1 MRLLVTGGAGTLGLQ
16 VINHLY
22 SSAQSIHVID
32 NFATSEVE
40 ALSGFPNVVLH
51 EGTVASQEV
60 VDNAFLNSKPTHVIH
75 LAASYKDPS
84 DWHEDIS
91 TNISGM
97 ANVIKASEE
106 NGVRK
111 IVNVQT
117 VLCYGRPEV
126 LPIGIDAPL
135 RPETSYAITKTAA
148 EQFLVS
154 CGLPFA
160 SLRLGNVISPGLA
173 IGPIPSFYKKLK
185 NGERVFATRSVRD
198 FLDIQDFL
206 ALLELVLIEDS
217 PSGVFNVSSGN
228 GTSMEGIFE
237 LVNSYLGGNSQPE
250 IRDPQPDD
258 IPEIILDPSHTFQ
271 TLGWQAR
278 VQLKDSVDSCLK
290 SYDAR
295 GVGNIYSHLKG
306 GDIA

>member
-1 MRLLVTGGAGTLGLQ
+1 
-16 VINHLY
+16 
-22 SSAQSIHVID
+22 
-32 NFATSEVE
+32 
-40 ALSGFPNVVLH
+40 
-51 EGTVASQEV
+51 
-60 VDNAFLNSKPTHVIH
+60 
-75 LAASYKDPS
+75 
-84 DWHEDIS
+84 
-91 TNISGM
+91 
-97 ANVIKASEE
+97 
-106 NGVRK
+106 
-111 IVNVQT
+111 
-117 VLCYGRPEV
+117 
-126 LPIGIDAPL
+126 
-135 RPETSYAITKTAA
+135 
-148 EQFLVS
+148 
-154 CGLPFA
+154 
-160 SLRLGNVISPGLA
+160 
-173 IGPIPSFYKKLK
+173 
-185 NGERVFATRSVRD
+185 VRD